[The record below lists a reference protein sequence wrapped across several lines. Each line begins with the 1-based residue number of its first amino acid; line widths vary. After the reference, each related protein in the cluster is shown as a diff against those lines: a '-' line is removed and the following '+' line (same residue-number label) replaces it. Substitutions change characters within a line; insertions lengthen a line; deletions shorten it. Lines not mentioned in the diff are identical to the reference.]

1 MGLPYIDEK
10 ALVAE
15 AGGDPWAINASLQAG
30 SPLHISNLAG
40 AFHRAGRCTAE
51 SDNAFQQA
59 RNRFEAAWNH
69 QDGGHP
75 INDSEEVQRVV
86 KSLGAQSLQL
96 PKIGA
101 DLENIAAAL
110 ADAQKAGA
118 ARIAALDAQLKSISD
133 SVVQAVNLLN
143 NDKTLTA
150 ADKDA
155 VHAFI
160 NTCEDDAVRDT
171 QAALAALQSIRNG
184 YSDSLKKSLDS
195 LHAEGYDGAPLH
207 GADADGVAPP
217 SPAQQAALAEI
228 RQVTKQAVA
237 DQLAKVR
244 AARDALNK
252 AAADAYT
259 HGPGSPEAEAAN
271 ARLPKLKDDLA
282 KALDDLRKIPDYT
295 AIDPASVSVSPD
307 GHFMFTYNDKGQPVQ
322 VTGQLKNGTGEFFD
336 QATGTYYSFN
346 GGKLTGMRTPDP
358 GQVEATPEPLWT
370 AITLAVGGPGLKA
383 GGEALLQGAKALFGR
398 EAFEGL
404 TSESLTA
411 SGMSGPELRAA
422 LAEADL
428 PPHGA
433 PGVGGEPVPG
443 THPLEPPP
451 VEHAPPAVEPPPVEH
466 APPAA
471 DAPVEHAP
479 AGPHAPALPDSPP
492 PLPPDH
498 PPPPPLAP
506 DHPLFDGYH
515 PVEPGPEFTHPDGR
529 LRYPDDTLPTKPY
542 AVPGTVVPDAH
553 LTPGSTLSRFGNPGG
568 AYMAPEGTPFAELSL
583 PPGSAAQ
590 PFYQYVVEDPAALPP
605 GWHIEGSEA
614 APWFHQ
620 PGGGQQYR
628 IIKPDGTN
636 GTVEQLERF
645 GVVVRIR

>member
-1 MGLPYIDEK
+1 MGLPYIDER

-30 SPLHISNLAG
+30 SPLQISNLAT

-51 SDNAFQQA
+51 ADNAFQQA
-59 RNRFEAAWNH
+59 RTRFEAAWNH

-75 INDSEEVQRVV
+75 INDSDEVQRVV

-110 ADAQKAGA
+110 AGAQKAGS
-118 ARIAALDAQLKSISD
+118 ARIAALEAQLKSISD

-143 NDKTLTA
+143 NDKSLTA
-150 ADKDA
+150 ADRDA

-160 NTCEDDAVRDT
+160 DTCEEDALRDT
-171 QAALAALQSIRNG
+171 KAALAALQAIRNG
-184 YSDSLKKSLDS
+184 YADGLQKSLDS

-217 SPAQQAALAEI
+217 SPAQQAALGEI
-228 RQVTKQAVA
+228 RQVITQAVA

-252 AAADAYT
+252 AAAEAYT

-282 KALDDLRKIPDYT
+282 KALDDLRKMPDYT
-295 AIDPASVSVSPD
+295 GIDPASVSITPD
-307 GHFMFTYNDKGQPVQ
+307 GRFMFTYNDKGQPVQ
-322 VTGQLKNGTGEFFD
+322 VIGQLKNGTGEFFD
-336 QATGTYYSFN
+336 QATGTYYSFS

-411 SGMSGPELRAA
+411 SGMTGPELRAG
-422 LAEADL
+422 LAGADP

-433 PGVGGEPVPG
+433 PGIGGEPVPG

-451 VEHAPPAVEPPPVEH
+451 VEHAPPAADAPVEH
-466 APPAA
+466 APPA
-471 DAPVEHAP
+471 DVPGEHAP
-479 AGPHAPALPDSPP
+479 AGPHAPALDAPP
-492 PLPPDH
+492 PVVIDPAHPEFILDNPLNYMPPELRALSEQHLTGSGETVLGPFRH
-498 PPPPPLAP
+498 PSGGPSYIDVAQQRGASYFDIGDAWNSATPIQRLAANQHLLDLTIMNRDKVTLSVPFYRVAP
-506 DHPLFDGYH
+506 DTYTGA
-515 PVEPGPEFTHPDGR
+515 E
-529 LRYPDDTLPTKPY
+529 LRYLEAHGYRRVGENTL
-542 AVPGTVVPDAH
+542 VPP
-553 LTPGSTLSRFGNPGG
+553 REG
-568 AYMAPEGTPFAELSL
+568 A
-583 PPGSAAQ
+583 
-590 PFYQYVVEDPAALPP
+590 
-605 GWHIEGSEA
+605 
-614 APWFHQ
+614 
-620 PGGGQQYR
+620 R
-628 IIKPDGTN
+628 
-636 GTVEQLERF
+636 
-645 GVVVRIR
+645 

>member
-1 MGLPYIDEK
+1 MGLPYIDER

-30 SPLHISNLAG
+30 SPLQISNLAQ

-51 SDNAFQQA
+51 ADNAFQQA
-59 RNRFEAAWNH
+59 RTRFEAAWNQ

-75 INDSEEVQRVV
+75 INDSAEVQRVV
-86 KSLGAQSLQL
+86 KALGAQSLQL

-110 ADAQKAGA
+110 ADAQRAAA
-118 ARIAALDAQLKSISD
+118 ARIAALEAQLKSISD

-143 NDKTLTA
+143 NDKSLTA

-160 NTCEDDAVRDT
+160 DTCEEDALRDT
-171 QAALAALQSIRNG
+171 KAALTALQAIRNG
-184 YSDSLKKSLDS
+184 YADGLQKSLNS

-228 RQVTKQAVA
+228 RQVITQAVA

-252 AAADAYT
+252 AAAEAYT

-282 KALDDLRKIPDYT
+282 KALDDLRKMPDYT
-295 AIDPASVSVSPD
+295 GIDPASVSITPD
-307 GHFMFTYNDKGQPVQ
+307 GRFMFTYNDKGQPVQ
-322 VTGQLKNGTGEFFD
+322 VIGQLKNGTGEFFD

-411 SGMSGPELRAA
+411 SGMTGPELRAA
-422 LAEADL
+422 LAGTDP

-433 PGVGGEPVPG
+433 PGIGGEPVPG

-451 VEHAPPAVEPPPVEH
+451 VEHAPPAAIPGEH
-466 APPAA
+466 APPA
-471 DAPVEHAP
+471 DIPGEHAP
-479 AGPHAPALPDSPP
+479 AGPHAAPAPDSPAPPPALDPPP
-492 PLPPDH
+492 PLPQ
-498 PPPPPLAP
+498 
-506 DHPLFDGYH
+506 DHPLFHGYT
-515 PVEPGPEFTHPDGR
+515 PVEPGPEFTHADGR
-529 LRYPDDTLPTKPY
+529 LLYPDDSLPTKPY
-542 AVPGTVVPDAH
+542 AVPGTVVPDAN
-553 LTPGSTLSRFGNPGG
+553 LPAGTVLGRFGSPYG
-568 AYMAPEGTPFAELSL
+568 AYLAPDGTPFAQLSL
-583 PPGSAAQ
+583 PPESALK
-590 PFYQYVVEDPAALPP
+590 PYYQYVVKDPNLLPR
-605 GWHIEGSEA
+605 GYHIEQSEV

-620 PGGGQQYR
+620 PGGGTQYR
-628 IIKPDGTN
+628 VIGPDGKDAPVDALLDS
-636 GTVEQLERF
+636 GYL
-645 GVVVRIR
+645 GDVRAHD

>member
-30 SPLHISNLAG
+30 SPLHISNLAA

-59 RNRFEAAWNH
+59 RSRFEAAWNH

-143 NDKTLTA
+143 NDKSLTA

-171 QAALAALQSIRNG
+171 KAALAALQSIRNG
-184 YSDSLKKSLDS
+184 YSDGLKKSLDS

-271 ARLPKLKDDLA
+271 AKLPKLKDDLA

-295 AIDPASVSVSPD
+295 GIDPASVSITPD

-322 VTGQLKNGTGEFFD
+322 VIGQLKNGSGEFFD

-411 SGMSGPELRAA
+411 SGMTGPELRGA

-451 VEHAPPAVEPPPVEH
+451 VEHAPPA
-466 APPAA
+466 A

-479 AGPHAPALPDSPP
+479 AGPHAPVLPDSPP

-590 PFYQYVVEDPAALPP
+590 PFYQYVVKDPAALPP

>member
-1 MGLPYIDEK
+1 MGLPYIDER

-30 SPLHISNLAG
+30 SPLQISNLAQ

-51 SDNAFQQA
+51 ADSAFQQA
-59 RNRFEAAWNH
+59 RTRFEAAWNQ

-75 INDSEEVQRVV
+75 INDSDEVQRVV

-110 ADAQKAGA
+110 ADAQKAGS
-118 ARIAALDAQLKSISD
+118 ARIAALEAQLKSISD

-143 NDKTLTA
+143 NDKSLTA

-160 NTCEDDAVRDT
+160 HTCEDDALRDT
-171 QAALAALQSIRNG
+171 KAALAALQAIRNT
-184 YSDSLKKSLDS
+184 YSDGLQKSLDS

-228 RQVTKQAVA
+228 RQVITQAVA

-252 AAADAYT
+252 AAAEAYT

-282 KALDDLRKIPDYT
+282 KALDDLRKMPDYT
-295 AIDPASVSVSPD
+295 GIDPASVSITPD

-322 VTGQLKNGTGEFFD
+322 VIGQLKNGTGEFFD

-411 SGMSGPELRAA
+411 SGMTGPELRAA
-422 LAEADL
+422 LAGTDP

-433 PGVGGEPVPG
+433 PGIGGEPVPG

-451 VEHAPPAVEPPPVEH
+451 VEHTPPVEH
-466 APPAA
+466 APRV

-479 AGPHAPALPDSPP
+479 AGPHAAPAPDSPAAP
-492 PLPPDH
+492 PPE
-498 PPPPPLAP
+498 PPPPPLAS

-515 PVEPGPEFTHPDGR
+515 PVEPGPEFTHPDGS

-542 AVPGTVVPDAH
+542 AVPGTVVPNADLA
-553 LTPGSTLSRFGNPGG
+553 PGTVLSRFGYPVGG
-568 AYMAPEGTPFAELSL
+568 YLAPEGTPFAELAL
-583 PPGSAAQ
+583 PPSSAIK
-590 PFYQYVVEDPAALPP
+590 PYFQYVVDDPSCLPP
-605 GWHIEGSEA
+605 GWHIEQSEV

-620 PGGGQQYR
+620 PGGAQQFR
-628 IIKPDGTN
+628 IINEN
-636 GTVEQLERF
+636 GETGDVAEL
-645 GVVVRIR
+645 VRWGYLRRIN

>member
-30 SPLHISNLAG
+30 SPLHISNLAA

-59 RNRFEAAWNH
+59 RSRFEAAWNH

-143 NDKTLTA
+143 NDKSLTA

-171 QAALAALQSIRNG
+171 KAALAALQSIRNG
-184 YSDSLKKSLDS
+184 YSDGLKKSLDS

-295 AIDPASVSVSPD
+295 GIDPASVSITPD

-322 VTGQLKNGTGEFFD
+322 VIGQLKNGSGEFFD

-411 SGMSGPELRAA
+411 SGMTGPELRGA

-451 VEHAPPAVEPPPVEH
+451 VEHAPPA
-466 APPAA
+466 A

-479 AGPHAPALPDSPP
+479 AGPHAPVLPDSPP
-492 PLPPDH
+492 PVAIDPAHPEFILDDPLRYMPPELRALSEQHLTGSGETVLGPYNNPVQGGPSYIDVAQQRGASYFDIGDAWNSAT
-498 PPPPPLAP
+498 PVERLAANQHVLDIAIANRDTIRLSTP
-506 DHPLFDGYH
+506 IDRVLDKTYTAAELDYLKAHGYQVTDGY
-515 PVEPGPEFTHPDGR
+515 
-529 LRYPDDTLPTKPY
+529 TLIPPKI
-542 AVPGTVVPDAH
+542 
-553 LTPGSTLSRFGNPGG
+553 GG
-568 AYMAPEGTPFAELSL
+568 
-583 PPGSAAQ
+583 
-590 PFYQYVVEDPAALPP
+590 
-605 GWHIEGSEA
+605 
-614 APWFHQ
+614 
-620 PGGGQQYR
+620 
-628 IIKPDGTN
+628 
-636 GTVEQLERF
+636 
-645 GVVVRIR
+645 

>member
-30 SPLHISNLAG
+30 SPLHISNLAA

-59 RNRFEAAWNH
+59 RSRFEAAWNH

-143 NDKTLTA
+143 NDKSLTA

-171 QAALAALQSIRNG
+171 KAALAALQSIRNG
-184 YSDSLKKSLDS
+184 YSDGLKKSLDS

-271 ARLPKLKDDLA
+271 AKLPKLKDDLA

-295 AIDPASVSVSPD
+295 GIDLASVSITPD

-322 VTGQLKNGTGEFFD
+322 VIGQLKNGSGEFFD

-411 SGMSGPELRAA
+411 SGMTGPELRGA

-451 VEHAPPAVEPPPVEH
+451 VEHAPPA
-466 APPAA
+466 A

-479 AGPHAPALPDSPP
+479 AGPHAPVLPDSPP
-492 PLPPDH
+492 PVAIDPAH
-498 PPPPPLAP
+498 
-506 DHPLFDGYH
+506 
-515 PVEPGPEFTHPDGR
+515 PEFILDDP
-529 LRYPDDTLPTKPY
+529 LRYMPPELR
-542 AVPGTVVPDAH
+542 ALSEQH
-553 LTPGSTLSRFGNPGG
+553 LTGSGETVLGPFQPENGSPSYIDVARDHNASYFDLGDAWYSFTPTEQLAANQHVLDVAIANRDTITLSVP
-568 AYMAPEGTPFAELSL
+568 YDE
-583 PPGSAAQ
+583 
-590 PFYQYVVEDPAALPP
+590 
-605 GWHIEGSEA
+605 
-614 APWFHQ
+614 
-620 PGGGQQYR
+620 
-628 IIKPDGTN
+628 IKPNTFTAAEIQYLKNHGYQRIGDSTF
-636 GTVEQLERF
+636 VPPQLGGR
-645 GVVVRIR
+645 R

>member
-30 SPLHISNLAG
+30 SPLHISNLAA

-59 RNRFEAAWNH
+59 RSRFEAAWNH

-143 NDKTLTA
+143 NDKSLTA

-171 QAALAALQSIRNG
+171 KAALAALQSIRNG
-184 YSDSLKKSLDS
+184 YSDGLKKSLDS

-271 ARLPKLKDDLA
+271 AKLPKLKDDLA

-295 AIDPASVSVSPD
+295 GIDPASVSITPD

-322 VTGQLKNGTGEFFD
+322 VIGQLKNGSGEFFD

-411 SGMSGPELRAA
+411 SGMTGPELRGA

-451 VEHAPPAVEPPPVEH
+451 VEHAPPA
-466 APPAA
+466 A

-479 AGPHAPALPDSPP
+479 AGPHAPVLPDSPP
-492 PLPPDH
+492 PVAIDPAHPEFILDDPLRYMPPELRALSEQHLTGSGETVLGPYNNPVQGGPSYIDVAQQRGASYFDIGDAWNSAT
-498 PPPPPLAP
+498 PVERLAANQHVLDIAIANRDTIRLSTP
-506 DHPLFDGYH
+506 IDRVLDKTYTAAELDYLKAHGYQVTDGY
-515 PVEPGPEFTHPDGR
+515 
-529 LRYPDDTLPTKPY
+529 TLIPPKI
-542 AVPGTVVPDAH
+542 
-553 LTPGSTLSRFGNPGG
+553 GG
-568 AYMAPEGTPFAELSL
+568 
-583 PPGSAAQ
+583 
-590 PFYQYVVEDPAALPP
+590 
-605 GWHIEGSEA
+605 
-614 APWFHQ
+614 
-620 PGGGQQYR
+620 
-628 IIKPDGTN
+628 
-636 GTVEQLERF
+636 
-645 GVVVRIR
+645 

>member
-1 MGLPYIDEK
+1 MGLPYIDER

-30 SPLHISNLAG
+30 SPLQISNLAR

-51 SDNAFQQA
+51 ADNAFEQA
-59 RNRFEAAWNH
+59 RTRFEAAWNH

-75 INDSEEVQRVV
+75 INDSAEVQRVV

-133 SVVQAVNLLN
+133 AVVQAVNLLN
-143 NDKTLTA
+143 NDKSLTA

-160 NTCEDDAVRDT
+160 NTCEDDALRDT
-171 QAALAALQSIRNG
+171 KAALAALQSIRND
-184 YSDSLKKSLDS
+184 YSDGLQKSLNS

-228 RQVTKQAVA
+228 RQVIKQAVA

-244 AARDALNK
+244 AAREALNK

-282 KALDDLRKIPDYT
+282 KALDDLRKMPDYT
-295 AIDPASVSVSPD
+295 GVDPASVSITPD

-322 VTGQLKNGTGEFFD
+322 VIGQLKNGTGEFFD
-336 QATGTYYSFN
+336 QVTGTYYSFN

-358 GQVEATPEPLWT
+358 GRVEATPEPLWT

-433 PGVGGEPVPG
+433 PGIGGEPVPG

-451 VEHAPPAVEPPPVEH
+451 VEHAPPA
-466 APPAA
+466 A
-471 DAPVEHAP
+471 DAPVDHAP

-492 PLPPDH
+492 PLPADQ
-498 PPPPPLAP
+498 PPPPPLGA

-515 PVEPGPEFTHPDGR
+515 PVEPGPEFTHPDGS
-529 LRYPDDTLPTKPY
+529 LRYPDDALTTKPY
-542 AVPGTVVPDAH
+542 AVPGTVIPDAR
-553 LTPGSTLSRFGNPGG
+553 LPEGTVIGRFGYPGG
-568 AYMAPEGTPFAELSL
+568 GYLAPEGTPFAELAL
-583 PPGSAAQ
+583 PPDSAVK
-590 PFYQYVVEDPAALPP
+590 PYFQYVVNDPSRLPP
-605 GWHIEGSEA
+605 GWHIEQSEV

-628 IIKPDGTN
+628 VINELGETGD
-636 GTVEQLERF
+636 VAEL
-645 GVVVRIR
+645 VRWGYLRRIN

>member
-30 SPLHISNLAG
+30 SPLHISNLAA

-59 RNRFEAAWNH
+59 RSRFEAAWNH

-143 NDKTLTA
+143 NDKSLTA

-171 QAALAALQSIRNG
+171 KAALAALQSIRNG
-184 YSDSLKKSLDS
+184 YSDGLKKSLDS

-217 SPAQQAALAEI
+217 SPAQQAALAQI

-271 ARLPKLKDDLA
+271 AKLPKLKDDLA

-295 AIDPASVSVSPD
+295 GIDPASVSITPD

-322 VTGQLKNGTGEFFD
+322 VIGQLKNGSGEFFD

-411 SGMSGPELRAA
+411 SGMTGPELRGA

-451 VEHAPPAVEPPPVEH
+451 VEHAPPA
-466 APPAA
+466 A

-479 AGPHAPALPDSPP
+479 AGPHAPVLPDSPP
-492 PLPPDH
+492 PVAIDPAHPEFILDDPLRYMPPELRALSEQHLTGSGETVLGPYNNPVQGGPSYIDVAQQRGASYFDIGDAWNSAT
-498 PPPPPLAP
+498 PVERLAANQHVLDIAIANRDTIRLSTP
-506 DHPLFDGYH
+506 IDRVLDKTYTAAELDYLKAHGYQVTDGY
-515 PVEPGPEFTHPDGR
+515 
-529 LRYPDDTLPTKPY
+529 TLIPPKI
-542 AVPGTVVPDAH
+542 
-553 LTPGSTLSRFGNPGG
+553 GG
-568 AYMAPEGTPFAELSL
+568 
-583 PPGSAAQ
+583 
-590 PFYQYVVEDPAALPP
+590 
-605 GWHIEGSEA
+605 
-614 APWFHQ
+614 
-620 PGGGQQYR
+620 
-628 IIKPDGTN
+628 
-636 GTVEQLERF
+636 
-645 GVVVRIR
+645 